1 MRLLFIFLVLL
12 NNYDKHCIYIGGG
25 GFSGFWYF
33 YNKTQSLDEFNKIYC
48 FSSGCLAVT
57 AGIYP
62 NNYNNIF
69 NSITTIKEMYKN
81 NTITFYDIREKFIDS
96 IINIPIN
103 KYNLNIITSTYSG
116 NCIIKRPDNK
126 SHFKILLLETT
137 NIPIITNKINFKNN
151 IDGIFCIH
159 NHPKCKITYN
169 IPKTFRFIIN
179 IFNPFLKNKD
189 IEYFYN
195 WPN

>member
-1 MRLLFIFLVLL
+1 MRLLFTFLALL
-12 NNYDKHCIYIGGG
+12 NNYDKDCTYIGGG

-33 YNKTQSLDEFNKIYC
+33 YNKTQSFDEYNKIYC

-81 NTITFYDIREKFIDS
+81 NTITFYNIREKFIDS
-96 IINIPIN
+96 IINIPIS

-116 NCIIKRPDNK
+116 NCIIKRPVNK
-126 SHFKILLLETT
+126 SHLKILLLETT

-159 NHPKCKITYN
+159 KHPKCKTTYN
-169 IPKTFRFIIN
+169 IPKTFRFITN
-179 IFNPFLKNKD
+179 IFNPFLQNKD

-195 WPN
+195 WPI